1 MTSAPGGQPR
11 EPQAAMSVSV
21 TLAELADV
29 AFRTPNGG
37 SVNAGALHL
46 LLRGLLEHLRLQD
59 ASTQLSEDERGL
71 LEPGAGAGGRPRAVV
86 LQAEGRPGSPR
97 GSPSTTE
104 PPTPRQDTDRTGTDA
119 CQTTQLTKR
128 MEAIEEGM
136 TKVSSHPWECAHLQR
151 GARLLAWPCAGHHP
165 ALHGVLPYTGMCP
178 CGASPMQGLVHGD
191 LCCPKTGEPGKV

>member
-1 MTSAPGGQPR
+1 
-11 EPQAAMSVSV
+11 MSVSV

-71 LEPGAGAGGRPRAVV
+71 LEPGAGAGGRPRALV

-97 GSPSTTE
+97 GSPGTAE
-104 PPTPRQDTDRTGTDA
+104 PPSPRQDTGRPGTDT

-136 TKVSSHPWECAHLQR
+136 TKVSSRPRQGAHLQW
-151 GARLLAWPCAGHHP
+151 GASHAGLLAWPCAGRHP

-178 CGASPMQGLVHGD
+178 CGASPMQGLLPGD